1 MMDPAATREEELHF
15 RRIDMRAWRRS
26 DGLFELEGRVTDRK
40 SQDFEPWHAAG
51 HAVPAGEPIHDMG
64 VCLVYDRD
72 LRIHA
77 VRTFTEASPYPE
89 CPEGGRALQTLV
101 GLRMASGWSKE
112 VRGRL
117 GGPRACTHLMEL
129 LIPMATTAFQSL
141 SVVNRGRVDRVDADG
156 RPLKIDSCY
165 AYGAERELVRM
176 NWPQFHRGTG
186 AAATGEAAHEGDL
199 P

>member
-40 SQDFEPWHAAG
+40 PHDFEPWLG
-51 HAVPAGEPIHDMG
+51 GQRVLAGEPIHDMG
-64 VCLVYDRD
+64 VRLVYDQEMC
-72 LRIHA
+72 IHA
-77 VRTFTEASPYPE
+77 VSTFTEAAPYGE
-89 CPEGGRALQTLV
+89 CPEGGQALQTLV

-112 VRGRL
+112 VRSRL
-117 GGPRACTHLMEL
+117 GGERACTHLVEL

-141 SVVNRGRVDRVDADG
+141 SQVNRGRAERVDANG

-165 AYGAERELVRM
+165 AYGATRELVRVQ
-176 NWPQFHRGTG
+176 WPQFHRT
-186 AAATGEAAHEGDL
+186 ATNKGDL
-199 P
+199 Q